1 MLLKYVQ
8 TFPNISQLLFHYHCH
23 HITIFFFMVIFFLWV
38 TEIRENIYTIFDKPY
53 WYSTEMAKWLLY
65 GLISL
70 ISSSPLPAAE
80 CDFTTLNITT
90 TKCFTTNI

>member
-1 MLLKYVQ
+1 MFKHFQ
-8 TFPNISQLLFHYHCH
+8 TYLNYCFI
-23 HITIFFFMVIFFLWV
+23 ITVITLPFFSLWLYFFLWV